1 MPSTQLDLKTLETW
15 LWTSADIL
23 RGSIDSSDYKNYIF
37 GLLFL
42 KRANDV
48 FEEEVERLIE
58 QEKITRKEAES
69 DSDYHQFF
77 IPASA
82 RWGKITARTENIGE
96 ALDKAFADIE
106 EENTSLE
113 GVMTAVH
120 FGNKEILSDSTLQRL
135 LSHFS
140 RYSLRNNDLY
150 SSDILGDAYEYL
162 IKMFADDAGKKGG
175 EFYTPKGVVKLIVQL
190 IKPQAGNEVYDPTCG
205 SGGMLIES
213 ARYIAGHGGKVG
225 KNINASLFG
234 QEKNLG
240 TWAIC
245 KINMILHG
253 FTDADIRKGDTLAE
267 PKHLD
272 KNNELKVFDRV
283 IANPPFSQD
292 KWWDK
297 VEVEVK
303 KDANGKEKAPNYNKA
318 VTDVYGRFRYG
329 IPPRSYADLAFLQ
342 HMVSVLKQDGKLG
355 IVLPHGVLFRGGSEG
370 QIREG
375 MLKDDILEAVIGL
388 PARLFYNT
396 GIPASILII
405 NKSKAKNLKG
415 KVIFIDA
422 SREFKEGKNQNFLEE
437 EHLQKVAQAYEGLG
451 DIEKFMRIVEM
462 SEIVENDY
470 NLNIARYIDTS
481 EEEAEVDIEATLRA
495 IKETEER
502 EAEIDARLQGHLKEL
517 GYDG

>member
-1 MPSTQLDLKTLETW
+1 MPNNKLDLKTLETW

-48 FEEEVERLIE
+48 FEEEVERIVE
-58 QEKITRKEAES
+58 QEKLTREEAES
-69 DSDYHQFF
+69 DPDYHQFY

-82 RWGKITARTENIGE
+82 RWSKITAKTESIGE
-96 ALDKAFADIE
+96 TLDKAFADIE
-106 EENTSLE
+106 ENNPSLE

-120 FGNKEILSDSTLQRL
+120 FGNREILSDSTLQRL

-140 RYSLRNNDLY
+140 GYSLKNKDLY

-190 IKPQAGNEVYDPTCG
+190 IKPQTGNEVYDPTCG

-213 ARYIAGHGGKVG
+213 ARHIAEHGGKVG
-225 KNINASLFG
+225 KNINVSLSG

-253 FTDADIRKGDTLAE
+253 FMDADIRKGDTLSA

-272 KNNELKVFDRV
+272 KKNELKVFDRV

-303 KDANGKEKAPNYNKA
+303 KGANGKEKAPNYSKA
-318 VTDVYGRFRYG
+318 VTDVYGRFKYG
-329 IPPRSYADLAFLQ
+329 IPPRSYADLAFFQ
-342 HMVSVLKQDGKLG
+342 HMISVLKQNGKLG
-355 IVLPHGVLFRGGSEG
+355 IVLPHGVLFRGGGEG
-370 QIREG
+370 KIREG
-375 MLKDDILEAVIGL
+375 ILKDDILESVIGL
-388 PARLFYNT
+388 PAKLFYNT
-396 GIPASILII
+396 GIPASILIV
-405 NKSKAKNLKG
+405 NKSKPKELKN

-422 SREFKEGKNQNFLEE
+422 SHEFKEGKNQNLLEE
-437 EHLQKVAQAYEGLG
+437 EHLQKVVDAYENMQEI
-451 DIEKFMRIVEM
+451 DKFMRIVEM
-462 SEIVENDY
+462 AEIKDNDY

-481 EEEAEVDIEATLRA
+481 EEEEEVDIEATLRG
-495 IKETEER
+495 IKDTEER
-502 EAEIDARLQGHLKEL
+502 EKDIDSKLQGHLKEL
-517 GYDG
+517 GIWK